1 MGKATKEHRKKVQA
15 RNNKIKQQKTKME
28 NMQREF
34 IMNLIKQ
41 EQEKGMF
48 ENNPSLNG
56 PIVGD
61 GPMFDGQSLSDRF
74 DFGSPMIDGPMIDGP
89 VIDGDIID
97 TPMTEVT
104 VETKE
109 EETNTTEEVVNES
122 DKISE

>member
-1 MGKATKEHRKKVQA
+1 MGKATKEHRKRVQA

-34 IMNLIKQ
+34 LMNLIKQ

-48 ENNPSLNG
+48 ENNPSING
-56 PIVGD
+56 PIIGD
-61 GPMFDGQSLSDRF
+61 GPVFDGQNLTDRF
-74 DFGSPMIDGPMIDGP
+74 DFGSMIDGPVIDVP

-97 TPMTEVT
+97 TPMIEVP
-104 VETKE
+104 VEIKE

-122 DKISE
+122 DKVSE

>member
-1 MGKATKEHRKKVQA
+1 MGKATKEHRKRVQA

-48 ENNPSLNG
+48 ENNPSLSG
-56 PIVGD
+56 PVVGD
-61 GPMFDGQSLSDRF
+61 GPVFDGQILSDRF

-89 VIDGDIID
+89 MIDIIE
-97 TPMTEVT
+97 TPMIEVP

-122 DKISE
+122 DKVSE

>member
-1 MGKATKEHRKKVQA
+1 MGKAAKEHRKKVQA

-48 ENNPSLNG
+48 ENNPSLSG

-61 GPMFDGQSLSDRF
+61 GPMFDGQSLADRF

-89 VIDGDIID
+89 VID
-97 TPMTEVT
+97 TPMIEVP

>member
-1 MGKATKEHRKKVQA
+1 MGKATKEHRKRVQA

-56 PIVGD
+56 PMID
-61 GPMFDGQSLSDRF
+61 G
-74 DFGSPMIDGPMIDGP
+74 PMIDGPMIDGP
-89 VIDGDIID
+89 MIDIID
-97 TPMTEVT
+97 TPMIEVP
-104 VETKE
+104 VEIKE

-122 DKISE
+122 DKVSE